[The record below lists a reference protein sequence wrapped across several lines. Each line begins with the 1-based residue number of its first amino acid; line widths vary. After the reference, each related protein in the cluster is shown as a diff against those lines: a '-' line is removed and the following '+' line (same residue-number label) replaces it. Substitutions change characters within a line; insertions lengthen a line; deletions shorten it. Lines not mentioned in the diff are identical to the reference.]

1 MQSLVNELIDS
12 FQYSFYEVFIMSKII
27 SAKSQEVLVDVIK
40 DESKIKNKWVRVTD
54 SLKADGITSFD
65 LESTKTGENEKL
77 RAQVK
82 AIIVSTFSATKQ
94 NLLLKDTKTLSDSDK
109 VQKKMAQQDIGTYL
123 GLIEKKLRKAEHDA
137 RVAAG
142 LEDDSTGAQESSK
155 SELQKIQAKLDE
167 VLVKLNKLENAEF
180 DLVETVK
187 LVKVV
192 KGMIPAV

>member
-1 MQSLVNELIDS
+1 
-12 FQYSFYEVFIMSKII
+12 MSKII

-82 AIIVSTFSATKQ
+82 SIIVSTFSATKQ

-109 VQKKMAQQDIGTYL
+109 IQKKMAQQDIGTYL
-123 GLIEKKLRKAEHDA
+123 GLIEKKLRKAEHDD

-142 LEDDSTGAQESSK
+142 LEDNGTGAQESSK

>member
-1 MQSLVNELIDS
+1 
-12 FQYSFYEVFIMSKII
+12 MSKII
-27 SAKSQEVLVDVIK
+27 SAASQKVLVDVIK
-40 DESKIKNKWVRVTD
+40 EEGTLKNKWVRVTD
-54 SLKADGITSFD
+54 SLMADGITSLD
-65 LESTKTGENEKL
+65 LAKTKTGETEKL

-82 AIIVSTFSATKQ
+82 SIIVSTFSSAKQ
-94 NLLLKDTKTLSDSDK
+94 NLLLKDTKTLNESDK
-109 VQKKMAQQDIGTYL
+109 VQKKIVQQDIGTYL

-137 RVAAG
+137 RVKAG
-142 LEDDSTGAQESSK
+142 LQDDSTGAQESSK

-167 VLVKLNKLENAEF
+167 VLTKLNKLENAEF

>member
-1 MQSLVNELIDS
+1 
-12 FQYSFYEVFIMSKII
+12 MSKVI
-27 SAKSQEVLVDVIK
+27 SAKSQQVLAATIK
-40 DESKIKNKWVRVTD
+40 DHNKLETKWVAVTD
-54 SLKADGITSFD
+54 SLSADGITSVD
-65 LESTKTGENEKL
+65 LAKTKTGETEKL

-82 AIIVSTFSATKQ
+82 SIIVSTFDSAKQ
-94 NLLLKDTKTLSDSDK
+94 NLLLKDTKTLSESEK
-109 VQKKMAQQDIGTYL
+109 VKKKLAQNEIGSLL
-123 GLIEKKLRKAEHDA
+123 GLIERKLKKAEHDA

-142 LEDDSTGAQESSK
+142 MEDNGTGAQESSK